1 MIDDETA
8 AVFREE
14 LRDLLDSL
22 ERGLLDLKAAPAD
35 AALVDQVFRDLH
47 TVKGSGAMFGYT
59 ALAAFIHSF
68 ETQFD
73 KVRAGEVPVTPG
85 LIRLALAAR
94 DEIPGLVEGTPD
106 PDGRREAILQGL
118 VALGAPDAAPD
129 VRVGVDDAEGPVAL
143 EFRLLGEA
151 LGLGAR
157 PEVVL
162 NELRELGAVRI
173 VADLAGVPALDVL
186 DPDTC
191 HIGWRLELP
200 PSVTEAQVEDV
211 FLFVDAEWKL
221 TRSGPAD
228 GAGFDFHLG
237 AGGFEGTLGLVAGPV
252 AGPVFGHVPEA
263 VTDAGAVGGAVE
275 GAVGGAV
282 GGGLAV
288 RPVSADGD
296 AVAPAVAS
304 VAHAAATV
312 RVPAER
318 LDALMDAVGELVI
331 VEARLTEL
339 ARQSRDP
346 ALMST
351 AEQITRLAAGLRDA
365 TMTMRMVP
373 MRSLVGRFRRL
384 VTGLSD
390 TLEKPVTF
398 SVLGEDT
405 ELDKTVIEKLAD
417 PLVHVLRNAIDHGME
432 TADERAAAGKPVAG
446 VIELSAAHAG
456 AEVLI
461 RVRDDGRGMDP
472 ARIRAK
478 AVAQGLVAPDAVLTE
493 AQVFALVF
501 EPGFSTATEVTE
513 LSGRGVGM
521 DVVRRTIESL
531 RGNIEI
537 DSKHGHGTTVTL
549 RLPLTLAIIEGLLI
563 EVAGEKYTLPMAS
576 VHEIVALPPDRAV
589 PKRTG
594 DFLDIRGRF
603 VPFLRLRS
611 LFDCGGAV
619 GGGQAGGGQV
629 GGGQAGGQ
637 NVVIV
642 SSGETRVGIVVDRI
656 VGTNQTVI
664 KQMSKLHAGVRAVS
678 GATILGDGSV
688 ALILD
693 IGHLI
698 ALGRVAVPV
707 VGQVAVAGTGFAEVA
722 A

>member
-1 MIDDETA
+1 MIDEETA

-14 LRDLLDSL
+14 LRDLIDSL
-22 ERGLLDLKAAPAD
+22 ERGLMDLKAAPD
-35 AALVDQVFRDLH
+35 NMALVNKVFRDLH

-59 ALAAFIHSF
+59 DLAAFIHKF

-73 KVRAGEVPVTPG
+73 KVRVGEVPVSAE

-94 DEIPGLVEGTPD
+94 DEIPGLVERRAD
-106 PDGRREAILQGL
+106 PEGRREAILQGL
-118 VALGAPDAAPD
+118 SGLGGQAEVAQVAVAAPVALPDAAT
-129 VRVGVDDAEGPVAL
+129 GPLAL

-151 LGLGAR
+151 FGLGAR
-157 PEVVL
+157 PELVL
-162 NELRELGAVRI
+162 KELRELGATGI
-173 VADLAGVPALDVL
+173 VADLAEVPPLDTL
-186 DPDTC
+186 ECDQC
-191 HIGWRLELP
+191 HIVWRMELP
-200 PSVTEAQVEDV
+200 GEVTEAQVEEV

-221 TRSGPAD
+221 RRLAVSD
-228 GAGFDFHLG
+228 GTGFDFELG
-237 AGGFEGTLGLVAGPV
+237 AGRADPATEQPEAAVLAGPAAAARSQPAEAEMAPV
-252 AGPVFGHVPEA
+252 AQ
-263 VTDAGAVGGAVE
+263 
-275 GAVGGAV
+275 
-282 GGGLAV
+282 
-288 RPVSADGD
+288 
-296 AVAPAVAS
+296 
-304 VAHAAATV
+304 AAATI
-312 RVPAER
+312 RVSAER

-346 ALMST
+346 ALMAT

-384 VTGLSD
+384 VMGLSD
-390 TLEKPVTF
+390 SLDKPVTF

-432 TADERAAAGKPVAG
+432 PAEQRAASGKPANG
-446 VIELSAAHAG
+446 VIELSAEHAG

-472 ARIRAK
+472 AKIRAK
-478 AVAQGLVAPDAVLTE
+478 AVSQGMIAPDTVLTE
-493 AQVFALVF
+493 AQIFALVF

-537 DSKHGHGTTVTL
+537 DSKLGRGTTVTL

-576 VHEIVALPPDRAV
+576 VHEIVALPKDREV

-594 DFLDIRGRF
+594 DFLDIRGGF

-611 LFDCGGAV
+611 LFECGGAP
-619 GGGQAGGGQV
+619 A
-629 GGGQAGGQ
+629 AEQ

-664 KQMSKLHAGVRAVS
+664 KQMSKLHSGVRAVS

-693 IGHLI
+693 VGHLI
-698 ALGRVAVPV
+698 ALGRVAGPV
-707 VGQVAVAGTGFAEVA
+707 LVAGTAFAEVA

>member
-1 MIDDETA
+1 MVDDEMT

-22 ERGLLDLKAAPAD
+22 ERGLLDLQAAPED
-35 AALVDQVFRDLH
+35 MALVNQVFRDLH
-47 TVKGSGAMFGYT
+47 TVKGSGAMFGFT
-59 ALAAFIHSF
+59 DLAAFIHSF
-68 ETQFD
+68 ETEFD

-94 DEIPGLVEGTPD
+94 DEIPGLVDGKAD
-106 PDGRREAILQGL
+106 PEGRRVAILAGL
-118 VALGAPDAAPD
+118 VALGDGPVPVPDAEPEAA
-129 VRVGVDDAEGPVAL
+129 DAAGADAAEAGPLAL

-157 PEVVL
+157 PEIL
-162 NELRELGAVRI
+162 LTELRDLGASGI
-173 VADLAGVPALDVL
+173 VADLADVPPLDTL

-191 HIGWRLELP
+191 HIVWRLELP
-200 PSVTEAQVEDV
+200 ATVTEAEVEDV
-211 FLFVDAEWKL
+211 FVFVDAEWKL
-221 TRSGPAD
+221 TRLEVSD
-228 GAGFDFHLG
+228 GSGFDFELG
-237 AGGFEGTLGLVAGPV
+237 AEAEGAPPVSVAPVEPAEAEPVRQGGAGLGGAGSANTPAKAGNAESDAVPV
-252 AGPVFGHVPEA
+252 AQ
-263 VTDAGAVGGAVE
+263 
-275 GAVGGAV
+275 
-282 GGGLAV
+282 
-288 RPVSADGD
+288 
-296 AVAPAVAS
+296 
-304 VAHAAATV
+304 AAATI
-312 RVPAER
+312 RVSAER

-346 ALMST
+346 ALMTT

-384 VTGLSD
+384 VMGLSD
-390 TLEKPVTF
+390 TLAKPVSF

-432 TADERAAAGKPVAG
+432 TAAQRAESGKPAVG
-446 VIELSAAHAG
+446 VIELSAQHAG

-478 AVAQGLVAPDAVLTE
+478 AVSQGLIAHDAVLTE
-493 AQVFALVF
+493 GQIFALIF

-537 DSKHGHGTTVTL
+537 DSKLGQGTSVTL
-549 RLPLTLAIIEGLLI
+549 RLPLTLAIIEGLQI

-576 VHEIVALPPDRAV
+576 VHEIVALPRDRV
-589 PKRTG
+589 TPKRTG
-594 DFLDIRGRF
+594 DFLDIRGHF

-611 LFDCGGAV
+611 LFDC
-619 GGGQAGGGQV
+619 AGTPS
-629 GGGQAGGQ
+629 AEQ

-664 KQMSKLHAGVRAVS
+664 KQMSKLHSGVRAVS

-693 IGHLI
+693 VGHLI
-698 ALGRVAVPV
+698 ALGRLSGPV
-707 VGQVAVAGTGFAEVA
+707 VAAGTGFAEVA

>member
-1 MIDDETA
+1 MVDDEMA
-8 AVFREE
+8 GVFREE

-22 ERGLLDLKAAPAD
+22 ERGLLDLKAAPQD
-35 AALVDQVFRDLH
+35 MGLVNQVFRDLH
-47 TVKGSGAMFGYT
+47 TVKGSGAMFGFVD
-59 ALAAFIHSF
+59 LAAFIHRF
-68 ETQFD
+68 ETLFD
-73 KVRAGEVPVTPG
+73 KVRAGEVPVSAE

-94 DEIPGLVEGTPD
+94 DEIPGLVDGVAD
-106 PDGRREAILQGL
+106 PEGRRDAILSGL
-118 VALGAPDAAPD
+118 AALGVAGAEPVVAVAAKAEAAP
-129 VRVGVDDAEGPVAL
+129 VAAGPMTL

-162 NELRELGAVRI
+162 AELRALGAEEI
-173 VADLAGVPALDVL
+173 VADLAEVPPLDIL
-186 DPDTC
+186 EPDQC
-191 HIGWRLELP
+191 HIVWRMVLP
-200 PSVTEAQVEDV
+200 GSVTEAQVEDV
-211 FLFVDAEWKL
+211 FLFTDAEWKL
-221 TRSGPAD
+221 VRALPET
-228 GAGFDFHLG
+228 AGFDFDMG
-237 AGGFEGTLGLVAGPV
+237 EGTAVAEEEPV
-252 AGPVFGHVPEA
+252 AVAAPKLSAPVLQAVPA
-263 VTDAGAVGGAVE
+263 PE
-275 GAVGGAV
+275 GT
-282 GGGLAV
+282 
-288 RPVSADGD
+288 
-296 AVAPAVAS
+296 AVAA
-304 VAHAAATV
+304 AAATI
-312 RVPAER
+312 RVSAER

-384 VTGLSD
+384 ISGLSD
-390 TLEKPVTF
+390 SLGKPVSF
-398 SVLGEDT
+398 NVLGEDT

-432 TADERAAAGKPVAG
+432 MPEERGAKGKPALG
-446 VIELSAAHAG
+446 LIELSAEHAG

-478 AVAQGLVAPDAVLTE
+478 AVAQGIIAPDAVLTE
-493 AQVFALVF
+493 AQIFALVF
-501 EPGFSTATEVTE
+501 EPGFSTASEVTE

-531 RGNIEI
+531 RGAIEI
-537 DSKHGHGTTVTL
+537 ESKLGAGTSVTL
-549 RLPLTLAIIEGLLI
+549 RLPLTLAIIEGLLV
-563 EVAGEKYTLPMAS
+563 EVAGEKYTLPMAM
-576 VHEIVALPPDRAV
+576 VHEIVALPPDRAQ
-589 PKRTG
+589 PKKTG

-603 VPFLRLRS
+603 VPFLRLRR
-611 LFDCGGAV
+611 LFDCAGAP
-619 GGGQAGGGQV
+619 GAE
-629 GGGQAGGQ
+629 Q

-642 SSGETRVGIVVDRI
+642 ATGENRVGIVVDRI

-693 IGHLI
+693 VGHLI
-698 ALGRVAVPV
+698 GLGRGVALN
-707 VGQVAVAGTGFAEVA
+707 GGAGMGGAGMALAEVA

>member
-1 MIDDETA
+1 MVDDEMA
-8 AVFREE
+8 GVFREE

-22 ERGLLDLKAAPAD
+22 ERGLLDLKAAPTD
-35 AALVDQVFRDLH
+35 MALVNQVFRDLH
-47 TVKGSGAMFGYT
+47 TVKGSGAMFGFVD
-59 ALAAFIHSF
+59 LAAFIHRF
-68 ETQFD
+68 ETLFD
-73 KVRAGEVPVTPG
+73 KVRAGEVPVSAE

-94 DEIPGLVEGTPD
+94 DEIPGLVEGVPD
-106 PDGRREAILQGL
+106 PEGRRDAILSGL
-118 VALGAPDAAPD
+118 AALGVA
-129 VRVGVDDAEGPVAL
+129 GAEPVAVVAAAVEAVVAAGPMTL

-162 NELRELGAVRI
+162 AELRALGAEGI
-173 VADLAGVPALDVL
+173 VADLAEVPPLDVL
-186 DPDTC
+186 EPDTC
-191 HIGWRLELP
+191 HIQWRMQLP
-200 PSVTEAQVEDV
+200 GSVTEAQVEDV
-211 FLFVDAEWKL
+211 FLFTDAEWKL
-221 TRSGPAD
+221 TRALPET
-228 GAGFDFHLG
+228 AGFDFDMGEERVAVAVEAAPEVG
-237 AGGFEGTLGLVAGPV
+237 AEVAALVSAAVAKPAAVLQAVPVSEGT
-252 AGPVFGHVPEA
+252 
-263 VTDAGAVGGAVE
+263 
-275 GAVGGAV
+275 
-282 GGGLAV
+282 
-288 RPVSADGD
+288 
-296 AVAPAVAS
+296 AVAA
-304 VAHAAATV
+304 AAATI

-346 ALMST
+346 ALMTT

-384 VTGLSD
+384 ISGLSD
-390 TLEKPVTF
+390 SLGKPVSF
-398 SVLGEDT
+398 NVLGEDT

-432 TADERAAAGKPVAG
+432 TAEERAAKGKSALG
-446 VIELSAAHAG
+446 LIELSAEHAG

-478 AVAQGLVAPDAVLTE
+478 AVVQGIIAPDAVLTE

-521 DVVRRTIESL
+521 DVVRRTIEGL
-531 RGNIEI
+531 RGHIEI
-537 DSKHGHGTTVTL
+537 DSKLGTGTRVTL
-549 RLPLTLAIIEGLLI
+549 RLPLTLAIIEGLLV
-563 EVAGEKYTLPMAS
+563 EVAGEKYTLPMAM
-576 VHEIVALPPDRAV
+576 VHEIVALPPDRAQ
-589 PKRTG
+589 PKKTG

-603 VPFLRLRS
+603 VPFLRLRR
-611 LFDCGGAV
+611 LFDCAGAP
-619 GGGQAGGGQV
+619 GPE
-629 GGGQAGGQ
+629 Q

-642 SSGETRVGIVVDRI
+642 ASGENRVGIVVDRI

-693 IGHLI
+693 VGHLI
-698 ALGRVAVPV
+698 GLGRG
-707 VGQVAVAGTGFAEVA
+707 VGMAGMALAEVA